1 MKVLIAGGSGMLGK
15 KLSTI
20 LISQGHEVA
29 WLSRQK
35 SNHAATIRLFH
46 WNPEKFFIEDE
57 GIHWPEAII
66 NLAGASI
73 GETKW
78 TLSGKE
84 EILRSR
90 TKSVQT
96 LTNCF
101 RKREEPLQA
110 FCGISGAG
118 YYGKGD
124 FAFKETDAPGKDFPA
139 RVAKEWEDCYMQF
152 NSQCK
157 PKHFS
162 IIRMSVVLAAEGGAF
177 PKIAQPIRLGI
188 GADLGNGKQPINW
201 IHIADA
207 CSILSESLNW
217 DGIFNASAPEQTNNH
232 KLTIAIANI
241 LNKRIIMPAVPAFAL
256 RLVLGDRASLIL
268 EGNHSDVS
276 KLIKQGFKFSYPD
289 LNSALIQILST

>member
-1 MKVLIAGGSGMLGK
+1 MKVLIAGGSGLLGK
-15 KLSTI
+15 KLSDI
-20 LISQGHEVA
+20 LITQGHEVA

-46 WNPEKFFIEDE
+46 WNPDKFFIEDE
-57 GIHWPEAII
+57 GIHCPEAII

-78 TLSGKE
+78 TRSGKE

-101 RKREEPLQA
+101 SKRTEPLQA

-124 FAFKETDAPGKDFPA
+124 ASFKESDSPGLDFPA
-139 RVAKEWEDCYMQF
+139 LVAKEWEDCYLQF
-152 NSQCK
+152 QSQCH

-162 IIRMSVVLAAEGGAF
+162 IIRMAVVLSLEGGAL
-177 PKIAQPIRLGI
+177 PKIIQPIRLGI
-188 GADLGNGKQPINW
+188 GSDLGNGKQPFNW
-201 IHIADA
+201 IHITDA
-207 CSILSESLNW
+207 CNILCESLDW
-217 DGIFNASAPEQTNNH
+217 DGIFNASAPEKTNNH
-232 KLTIAIANI
+232 NLTSSIATI
-241 LNKRIIMPAVPAFAL
+241 LKKPIILPAVPAFAL
-256 RLVLGDRASLIL
+256 RLVLGERASLVL

-276 KLIKQGFKFSYPD
+276 KLLKQGFKFSFPD
-289 LNSALIQILST
+289 LNGALNQILST

>member
-1 MKVLIAGGSGMLGK
+1 MKVLIAGGSGLLGK
-15 KLSTI
+15 KLSDI
-20 LISQGHEVA
+20 LITQGHEVA

-35 SNHAATIRLFH
+35 SKHAATIRLFH
-46 WNPEKFFIEDE
+46 WNPDKYFIE
-57 GIHWPEAII
+57 PEAINWAEALI

-78 TLSGKE
+78 TRSGKE

-90 TKSVQT
+90 TKSVET

-101 RKREEPLQA
+101 IKRPEPLEA

-124 FAFKETDAPGKDFPA
+124 FAFKEADSPGLDFPA
-139 RVAKEWEDCYMQF
+139 RVAKEWEDCYLEFQ
-152 NSQCK
+152 SQCK

-162 IIRMSVVLAAEGGAF
+162 IIRMAVVLSLEGGAL
-177 PKIAQPIRLGI
+177 PKIIQPIRLGI
-188 GADLGNGKQPINW
+188 GSDLGNGKQPFNW
-201 IHIADA
+201 IHITDA
-207 CSILSESLNW
+207 CSILCESLLW
-217 DGIFNASAPEQTNNH
+217 DGIFNASAPEKTNNH
-232 KLTIAIANI
+232 TLTNSIASI
-241 LNKRIIMPAVPAFAL
+241 LQKPIILPAVPAFAL
-256 RLVLGDRASLIL
+256 KLVLGERATLVL

-276 KLIKQGFKFSYPD
+276 KLIKQSFKFSYPD